1 MQFLGRRAVRRGLAG
16 GLGAVLVLAAAAS
29 ATAQVSRRDVP
40 IVAQPQQRFN
50 SGQDIQPIFEGWTR
64 NEDGSYQFHYGY
76 LNRNYRERP
85 NVPVGEDNFFSPGEP
100 DRGQPTYFYPRTN
113 RYQFDVHVPA
123 DFPLDAELIWEVTR
137 QGSTQRAYGW
147 LQPEW
152 EIDVNTITSNAR
164 TQFGRGV
171 DQLYTNIHPEV
182 SVEASHDAVAVGTPV
197 TLTARVT
204 DDDLPTP
211 VAERDDSV
219 PRRRRDPTL
228 VPPPGAPQIP
238 DNIPS
243 YTRPSPD
250 PEPHLGAVGGV
261 SRAGRRRVRALR
273 LPGVG
278 RGDGRRRLD
287 VGHVRDHRHLRRARR
302 LHAARLRQRR
312 HADLARRAR
321 DHGDR
326 GRAVARAAAELR
338 RAERL
343 RRRSA
348 ASRTVGWRGP

>member
-1 MQFLGRRAVRRGLAG
+1 MQLLGRRAVRRWLAV
-16 GLGAVLVLAAAAS
+16 GLGAVLVLSAAAS

-40 IVAQPQQRFN
+40 IVAQPQQRFD

-123 DFPLDAELIWEVTR
+123 DFPRDAELIWEVTR

-171 DQLYTNIHPEV
+171 DELYTNIYPVV
-182 SVEASHDAVAVGTPV
+182 SVEASHDTVAVGTPV

-204 DDDLPTP
+204 DDDLPRP
-211 VAERDDSV
+211 VAERDDSI

-243 YTRPSPD
+243 YSRPTPTRNHISVLWAVYRGPAD
-250 PEPHLGAVGGV
+250 AEFEPYGYQEWAEGMD
-261 SRAGRRRVRALR
+261 
-273 LPGVG
+273 
-278 RGDGRRRLD
+278 GDGWTSGTFETTVTLD
-287 VGHVRDHRHLRRARR
+287 EPGDYTLRAFVSDAM
-302 LHAARLRQRR
+302 LISHAE
-312 HADLARRAR
+312 
-321 DHGDR
+321 
-326 GRAVARAAAELR
+326 VEITVTAAEQ
-338 RAERL
+338 
-343 RRRSA
+343 
-348 ASRTVGWRGP
+348 